1 MAAPLVLWSLTSPP
15 PAAGDA
21 GLHLL
26 HLPFLRIQHLPRS
39 VEAERVALCRSVV
52 VTSVHVLP
60 ALATHRERLERVP
73 FYAVGGTTAR
83 ALHDSGF
90 RQVEA
95 PPRATAR
102 DLVTYLRQQS
112 LRPDVFFPHGSRG
125 GETVLNYLRDAAI
138 PHYSPVVYRS
148 LPRPADDIVPDLPGE
163 SPVAVVLGSPTA
175 AGVWIGLQAELG
187 RQVPICTL
195 GPTTAAACGEAG
207 LAVMLEAESGDTADL
222 LRRLG
227 RHFQPAGK
235 PS

>member
-1 MAAPLVLWSLTSPP
+1 MTAPLVLWSLSSPP
-15 PAAGDA
+15 PAGHA

-60 ALATHRERLERVP
+60 ALAPHRDRLERLP
-73 FYAVGGTTAR
+73 FYAVGETTGR

-90 RQVEA
+90 RQVET

-102 DLVTYLRQQS
+102 DLVAYLRQRS
-112 LRPDVFFPHGSRG
+112 LPPDVFFPHGSRG
-125 GETVLNYLRDAAI
+125 GKTVLDYLRDAAF

-148 LPRPADDIVPDLPGE
+148 LPRPADDILPDRPGE
-163 SPVAVVLGSPTA
+163 SPMAVVLGSPSA
-175 AGVWIGLQAELG
+175 AGVWIGVQAALNK
-187 RQVPICTL
+187 QVPICTI
-195 GPTTAAACGEAG
+195 GPTTAAACSEAG
-207 LAVMLEAESGDTADL
+207 LEVLLEAESGDTADL
-222 LRRLG
+222 FRQLG
-227 RHFQPAGK
+227 QHIQIADT